1 MGKNLTGGI
10 FDFHFQSGEM
20 AQFVSLYSQ
29 TAIAR
34 ALRERKITER
44 IAAPTTRRETEITWE
59 MAIWLYLFRLQ
70 KSVNLHSF
78 GKRSSNWVFTVSLG
92 GMSEISDKKNNS
104 HADSD
109 VAHRYFIVGFGTL
122 KLLWS

>member
-1 MGKNLTGGI
+1 MQMGKNLTGGI

-44 IAAPTTRRETEITWE
+44 IAAPTTRRETEIT
-59 MAIWLYLFRLQ
+59 
-70 KSVNLHSF
+70 
-78 GKRSSNWVFTVSLG
+78 
-92 GMSEISDKKNNS
+92 
-104 HADSD
+104 
-109 VAHRYFIVGFGTL
+109 
-122 KLLWS
+122 